1 MVRKLAVGIL
11 LFGCVQ
17 AALAEQVD
25 EVAQLRAQVAELTRR
40 LEALEGRERSSVAV
54 NVEKE
59 PAKPIAETSKVSF
72 KGDFR
77 YRYEEIDLQGAELHS
92 RTRIRARASV
102 SSKVS
107 DTLEFGLG
115 LSSGGSA
122 PTSSTQTLG
131 NGGSKKDIDLDLA
144 YVDWTPIEGLHVLAG
159 KFANPLLR
167 VPSHSMMWDDE
178 WRPEGV
184 ALTYQNETVFATVL
198 STWLESDSLSPS
210 REQSSG
216 GHIGIRHAIGGAGL
230 TTGVGYFDFSIAGDG
245 TFYGSD
251 LAFAGNSFFC
261 SDPQD
266 TTSCSYLND
275 YREVDVFA
283 AVDFDIGD
291 LKVKVFGHAMQNLD
305 ADEFDTGWTAGARA
319 STTFRDR
326 GVQFDYFYRDLEAD
340 AAYGQFS
347 DSDFGGG
354 GSDVAGHYFK
364 AGFKVTPHWVLSATY
379 FANRVGEN
387 LSTERDFSRFQLN
400 ADFNY

>member
-1 MVRKLAVGIL
+1 MFRNSMLGFL
-11 LFGCVQ
+11 LLCCAQGAF
-17 AALAEQVD
+17 AAQVD
-25 EVAQLRAQVAELTRR
+25 EVTLLRAQVAELTRR
-40 LEALEGRERSSVAV
+40 LEALEGREHSPVPVKLEKESARR
-54 NVEKE
+54 NVEDD
-59 PAKPIAETSKVSF
+59 KVSF
-72 KGDFR
+72 HGDFR

-92 RTRIRARASV
+92 RTRIRARASLAR
-102 SSKVS
+102 KVS
-107 DTLEFGLG
+107 DSLVLGFG

-144 YVDWTPIEGLHVLAG
+144 YVDWTPVEGLHVLAG

-210 REQSSG
+210 REQSYG
-216 GHIGIRHAIGGAGL
+216 GHIGLRRPIGSAGL
-230 TTGVGYFDFSIAGDG
+230 TAGVGYFDFSIAGDG
-245 TFYGSD
+245 TYFGSD

-266 TTSCSYLND
+266 STSCSYLND
-275 YREVDVFA
+275 YQEVDLFA
-283 AVDFDIGD
+283 ALDVDLGEFRI
-291 LKVKVFGHAMQNLD
+291 KVFGHMLQNLGAD
-305 ADEFDTGWTAGARA
+305 AFDAGWTAGARA

-326 GVQFDYFYRDLEAD
+326 VVQLDYFYRDLEAD
-340 AAYGQFS
+340 AAYGQLS

-354 GSDVAGHYFK
+354 GSDVRGHYFK
-364 AGFKVTPHWVLSATY
+364 AGWKVTPHWTLSATY
-379 FANRVGEN
+379 FENQVGSNAIAERDYNRV
-387 LSTERDFSRFQLN
+387 QLN
-400 ADFNY
+400 ADFTY